1 MAETTKNKS
10 GKYKAQS
17 AKTVQP
23 ITNVEPLNNTDSL
36 LDDFTPAQLASLAR
50 VKHEVASGKYSDITP
65 EFRKLLFVKW
75 LVEHERIGS

>member
-17 AKTVQP
+17 AKTVTP
-23 ITNVEPLNNTDSL
+23 VTNVEPLNNSDNL
-36 LDDFTPAQLASLAR
+36 LDGFTPAQLASLAR

-75 LVEHERIGS
+75 LLDHDRIGS

>member
-1 MAETTKNKS
+1 MAETTKNKT

-17 AKTVQP
+17 NKTVETV
-23 ITNVEPLNNTDSL
+23 TNVEPIHTADTL

-50 VKHEVASGKYSDITP
+50 VKHEVATGKYSDITP

-75 LVEHERIGS
+75 LLDHEKIGS